1 MKLLKGSIVALVT
14 PFIDDAEQSVNREKL
29 AELVTLHADSK
40 TSAIVPCSTTGES
53 PTLLKEEWDAVV
65 STVIRSCPKY
75 QSQSYSR
82 HRFEQH
88 AGSA

>member
-29 AELVTLHADSK
+29 AELVKLHADSK
-40 TSAIVPCSTTGES
+40 TTAIVPCSTTGES

-65 STVIRSCPKY
+65 STVI
-75 QSQSYSR
+75 
-82 HRFEQH
+82 EV
-88 AGSA
+88 A